1 MYRPV
6 RTYLGS
12 ARAPRK
18 RPTREKSPLPSPA
31 QPQPFILGKL
41 PENSGNVANPINL
54 RAISPITIPPSASKP
69 HAARSPSPSSIQSR
83 QDHLKRTMTLH
94 NPVTLI
100 PPHAFNPPPFPTPS
114 QPRSR
119 SASPTMKERVQ
130 ADIAFAAIQ
139 QNLNRDSYHTLQARQ
154 AKLRN
159 LPVQPLPVP
168 PDGRQIYQSAAASA
182 ASAASQGGTNS
193 GLAGYISPREFGIS
207 QANPTIS
214 QPSYLETFE
223 NSPGNSTPLSERTSD
238 PTSYS
243 SPRYISQRDLGI
255 ANGNPTIAKA
265 SSALLTMPTAKSQG
279 QRVIIKE
286 ENTINYRENEHNLI
300 LYSYDRN
307 WLENTTEN
315 RYNFTVNFDT
325 ESLRDGFRYS
335 ASVDKRYRNIV
346 RIELIKAIIPAESL
360 ENIVIQMGPNTNP
373 ATNPLTD
380 TDTTYQVSPLSFPY
394 INISLQEFDGN
405 NAGTDENLNR
415 TFANLQYDAQWHT
428 DLLHQNLP
436 GSDVTATKQT
446 TTRGF
451 LAMIP
456 KYMKCQRI
464 FYPTPLATLQKMS
477 IQFTRPSGQ
486 NLSALPDQLNISNI
500 FANTDPTYGIDASKF
515 GNQIPAAPATGRTV
529 TYLFLQTSYF
539 PRSAFSQGDRIQL
552 AGLIYDRAV
561 LNSYLFNGAGLRN
574 LEAWLNRAEGHII
587 VGLGNNGPSGT
598 GTYQDGPNKIGYAN
612 FIIIQ
617 SMAVNQE
624 GAIYYESVGNS
635 ADINGANTH
644 FCEGPRR
651 LINMSRQT
659 TVIFRIITRDMDSI
673 TNIRPDNTF

>member
-1 MYRPV
+1 M
-6 RTYLGS
+6 
-12 ARAPRK
+12 
-18 RPTREKSPLPSPA
+18 
-31 QPQPFILGKL
+31 Q
-41 PENSGNVANPINL
+41 
-54 RAISPITIPPSASKP
+54 
-69 HAARSPSPSSIQSR
+69 
-83 QDHLKRTMTLH
+83 
-94 NPVTLI
+94 
-100 PPHAFNPPPFPTPS
+100 
-114 QPRSR
+114 
-119 SASPTMKERVQ
+119 ERVQ
-130 ADIAFAAIQ
+130 ADITFAKIQ
-139 QNLNRDSYHTLQARQ
+139 DTLNKDSYNNLHDRQARL
-154 AKLRN
+154 KN
-159 LPVQPLPVP
+159 LPAQLLPVP
-168 PDGRQIYQSAAASA
+168 PDGRQIYQNLAASS
-182 ASAASQGGTNS
+182 ASRPSQGGTNS

-207 QANPTIS
+207 QANTTIS
-214 QPSYLETFE
+214 QPSYLESFQD
-223 NSPGNSTPLSERTSD
+223 SAGNSTSLSGRTTD
-238 PTSYS
+238 PTTQ
-243 SPRYISQRDLGI
+243 YISQRQLGI
-255 ANGNPTIAKA
+255 ANGNPTLARP
-265 SSALLTMPTAKSQG
+265 SSVLLTTPTLKSQG
-279 QRVIIKE
+279 QNVIIKE
-286 ENTINYRENEHNLI
+286 ENKISYRENEHNLI

-315 RYNFTVNFDT
+315 RYDFTVNFDT

-346 RIELIKAIIPAESL
+346 RIELVKAIIPAESL

-436 GSDVTATKQT
+436 GSDVTAIKQT

-486 NLSALPDQLNISNI
+486 ILSALPDQLNISNV
-500 FANTDPTYGIDASKF
+500 FANTDSLYGIDSSKF
-515 GNQIPAAPATGRTV
+515 GNQIPVAPITGRTV
-529 TYLFLQTSYF
+529 TYLFIQTPYF

-587 VGLGNNGPSGT
+587 VGLGNNGPNGT

-617 SMAVNQE
+617 SMAVNQD

-635 ADINGANTH
+635 SDINGANAH
-644 FCEGPRR
+644 FCEGSRR

-659 TVIFRIITRDMDSI
+659 TVIFRIITRDLDSI